1 MDVAATAEPAK
12 LALKEQMSKLM
23 LRGIKVPKGVWGP
36 SEGNR
41 TEGLQQD
48 TLHCQ
53 LLQAEASP

>member
-41 TEGLQQD
+41 TAGLQQD

-53 LLQAEASP
+53 LL

>member
-12 LALKEQMSKLM
+12 LALKKQMSKVM
-23 LRGIKVPKGVWGP
+23 LRGIKVPKGVLGP

-53 LLQAEASP
+53 LLQVEPSP